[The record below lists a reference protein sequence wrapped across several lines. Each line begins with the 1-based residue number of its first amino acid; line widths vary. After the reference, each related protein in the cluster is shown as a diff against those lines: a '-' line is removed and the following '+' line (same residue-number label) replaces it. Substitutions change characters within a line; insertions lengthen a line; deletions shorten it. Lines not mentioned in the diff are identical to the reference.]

1 MMAGYRLGSC
11 CVSLRCSACLPSIM
25 LRVLVLR
32 DAMQLLPLP
41 PLLLSSYQH
50 LSAYLLECHR
60 DMLAPS
66 WYLFAPCPPA
76 LRGVWSGWVSS
87 AHCAWAGPA
96 EPRSLLSLG
105 CGGWPPVRLSIATMG
120 VSHNVAPPGSV
131 GAPSGLALYYCCA
144 WVALVFESVYL
155 FSM

>member
-1 MMAGYRLGSC
+1 MLRIIAMLCVPLGHHAAGAGCCMMLHSCCDCRRCCCRIHTRERTNVTGHRDILGS
-11 CVSLRCSACLPSIM
+11 
-25 LRVLVLR
+25 
-32 DAMQLLPLP
+32 
-41 PLLLSSYQH
+41 SSY
-50 LSAYLLECHR
+50 LSR
-60 DMLAPS
+60 
-66 WYLFAPCPPA
+66 PCPPA
-76 LRGVWSGWVSS
+76 LRGEWSGRVSS

-144 WVALVFESVYL
+144 WVALVFESVYSL
-155 FSM
+155 ST